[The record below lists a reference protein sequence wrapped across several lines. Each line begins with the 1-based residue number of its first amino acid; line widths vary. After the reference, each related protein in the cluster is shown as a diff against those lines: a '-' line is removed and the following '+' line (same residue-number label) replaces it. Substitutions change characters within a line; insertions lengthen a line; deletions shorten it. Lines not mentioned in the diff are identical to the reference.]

1 MIVPSPHDAR
11 ERSFVETPEIDA
23 LTCAERTPVG
33 ITSIEPAALRPDVI
47 ATLSVIGASRM

>member
-1 MIVPSPHDAR
+1 MPLTSAPSA
-11 ERSFVETPEIDA
+11 A
-23 LTCAERTPVG
+23 PVG